1 MFLPSAQVTS
11 RECAKFDPSRA
22 RQPYTVTVSPTFIVS
37 RVQPCRRSMLGGKPS
52 NPMDD
57 TRIVLHIQV
66 KMNVRIFSVHL
77 GDNAGDGDRFAFVVF
92 RPERMVRPCANR
104 PKSSGGKGD

>member
-52 NPMDD
+52 NFHWTTLPD
-57 TRIVLHIQV
+57 
-66 KMNVRIFSVHL
+66 
-77 GDNAGDGDRFAFVVF
+77 
-92 RPERMVRPCANR
+92 
-104 PKSSGGKGD
+104 SSFTSR